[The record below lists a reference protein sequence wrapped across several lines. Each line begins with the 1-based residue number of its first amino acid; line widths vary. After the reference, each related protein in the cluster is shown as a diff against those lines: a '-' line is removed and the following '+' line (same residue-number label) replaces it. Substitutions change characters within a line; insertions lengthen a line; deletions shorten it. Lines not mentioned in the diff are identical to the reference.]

1 MVMRV
6 DVLLAR
12 LADEPLG
19 VSRNVGLLELL
30 VVGGLALTLLTT
42 ELTMLRS
49 IFSARS
55 SSCGSAS
62 FRVSKSA

>member
-1 MVMRV
+1 MRV

-12 LADEPLG
+12 LAADPFG
-19 VSRNVGLLELL
+19 VSRGVALLDAL